1 MTTSTRLTAKG
12 ERTRERILEC
22 ALDLFR
28 EQGYDRASMRAIAK
42 CAEVSV
48 GNAYYYFASKEHL
61 IQAFYGRTHVEHL
74 AACESVLDRERDLR
88 ERLRGVLLAKI
99 DTAEPYHRFAG
110 VLFKTAADPASPLN
124 PFSEESRPVRE
135 DAIRLME
142 RVVVGSRR
150 SVPEDLAQELP
161 ELLWMYLMG
170 IVLFWIHDD
179 SPGRA
184 RTRRLIDRTSDL
196 VARLI
201 GLARSPLLMP
211 VRKSVLRLVRELRED
226 VGPVDEPSAS
236 GSS

>member
-1 MTTSTRLTAKG
+1 MTSPTRLTAKG

-28 EQGYDRASMRAIAK
+28 ERGYDRASMRAIAE
-42 CAEVSV
+42 AADVSV

-61 IQAFYGRTHVEHL
+61 IQAFYGRTHTEHL
-74 AACESVLDRERDLR
+74 AACEAVLDRETELR

-99 DTAEPYHRFAG
+99 ETAEPYHRFSG

-124 PFSEESRPVRE
+124 PFSEDSRPVRE

-142 RVVVGSRR
+142 RVVAGSSRK
-150 SVPEDLAQELP
+150 VPEDLRRELP

-179 SPGRA
+179 SPERA

-201 GLARSPLLMP
+201 GLARSPLLLP
-211 VRKSVLRLVRELRED
+211 VRKSVLRLLRELR
-226 VGPVDEPSAS
+226 DEA
-236 GSS
+236 GAEHGAIRESS